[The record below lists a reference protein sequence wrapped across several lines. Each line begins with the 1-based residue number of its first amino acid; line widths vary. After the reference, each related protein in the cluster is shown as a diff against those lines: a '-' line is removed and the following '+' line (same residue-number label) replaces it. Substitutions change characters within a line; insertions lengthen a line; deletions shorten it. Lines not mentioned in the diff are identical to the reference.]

1 MSILVFERS
10 LKALCEESTCSTWLH
25 YILLSLEMALGR
37 DSSGQGAECQGS
49 WMDPE
54 GSKTCRSTDV
64 RVCMIFR
71 LSCRVGKNWIPVQ
84 CPRKPKHIG
93 EVSRKCMYSTCTQT
107 MGTWGV
113 GVNLESLR
121 VLAATLRHGAHER
134 SARLIRAHDAHCT
147 IRAWT
152 VVAGIWKIPTYLTH
166 LAT

>member
-1 MSILVFERS
+1 
-10 LKALCEESTCSTWLH
+10 
-25 YILLSLEMALGR
+25 
-37 DSSGQGAECQGS
+37 
-49 WMDPE
+49 
-54 GSKTCRSTDV
+54 
-64 RVCMIFR
+64 
-71 LSCRVGKNWIPVQ
+71 
-84 CPRKPKHIG
+84 
-93 EVSRKCMYSTCTQT
+93 MYSTCTQT